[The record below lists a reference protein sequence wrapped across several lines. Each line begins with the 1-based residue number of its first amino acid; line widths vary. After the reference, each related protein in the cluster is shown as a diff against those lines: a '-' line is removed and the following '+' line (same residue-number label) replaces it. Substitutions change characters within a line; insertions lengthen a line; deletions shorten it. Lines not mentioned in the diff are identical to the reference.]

1 MHPCAK
7 EERALPPDWGL
18 EVGNGGAGL
27 TGLSELLLN
36 AQEVKL
42 VVLGAELG
50 RRFKKRE
57 KERQR
62 GLSRKQL
69 SLKTLGALCPRPDPS
84 GRSAAP
90 LSLAGADAGTGTA
103 LALRGR
109 PRALPGSHTRSAAAW
124 EPKVLYPL
132 GPRATHTE
140 GLGIW
145 LRGRTPGSL
154 VVVLRGSGIHR
165 KGNIWW
171 GDGGS

>member
-145 LRGRTPGSL
+145 LRGRTPGSW